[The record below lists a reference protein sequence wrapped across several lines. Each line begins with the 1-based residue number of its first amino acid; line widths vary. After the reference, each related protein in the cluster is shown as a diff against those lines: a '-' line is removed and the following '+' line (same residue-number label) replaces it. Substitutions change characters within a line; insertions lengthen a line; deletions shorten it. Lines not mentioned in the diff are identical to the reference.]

1 MNTSKHK
8 IVVLSDLK
16 DSTTTL
22 LKTAI
27 SLAKKT
33 NASIHFFHVKKPT
46 EIINTDNQL
55 SAKRAIN
62 SKFTQTNKEISELV
76 SEFSKKYKIDITSS
90 FTFGNV
96 KNEIDTFLENT
107 NPNII
112 VIGKRRNK
120 GIVTLGDKISKH
132 VLKKKG
138 KTIIIATS
146 ENDLNPENEISLGV
160 YNELEQQHKNDFINE
175 IIENASKPLKK
186 FNIIDSTEK
195 SSNNQVTNVISND
208 VDLLVV
214 DRETIKPKST
224 KSFNKLLSNI
234 DVSLV
239 VAN

>member
-16 DSTTTL
+16 DSTATL

-46 EIINTDNQL
+46 EVVITDNQL
-55 SAKRAIN
+55 SAKRALN
-62 SKFTQTNKEISELV
+62 SKFTETNKEISELV
-76 SEFSKKYKIDITSS
+76 SEFSEKYNIDISSS

-96 KNEIDTFLENT
+96 KNEIDLFLEDS

-112 VIGKRRNK
+112 VIGKRRDK
-120 GIVTLGDKISKH
+120 GIAALGDKISKH

-138 KTIIIATS
+138 KTIIIASS
-146 ENDLNPENEISLGV
+146 ENDLKPENEISLGV
-160 YNELEQQHKNDFINE
+160 YNEIEQQYNNDFINE
-175 IIENASKPLKK
+175 IIENANKPLKK
-186 FNIIDSTEK
+186 F
-195 SSNNQVTNVISND
+195 QVTDSND
-208 VDLLVV
+208 VNLLVV
-214 DRETIKPKST
+214 DREAVKPKST
-224 KSFNKLLSNI
+224 KSFNKLLSKI